1 MCSKF
6 SLFAVF
12 PHVCTFWNAV
22 GVVFYV
28 IVMSVFISCSLVCS
42 MFLFFFCT
50 CSHFANI
57 SILKSHKKKERER
70 NMLVHLRLAKM
81 RLNKPQDLIARKVF
95 RLVQNVWK
103 GSVIIKDW
111 QRSNQRCHFLF
122 LWFLSI
128 IIVYNVLKGIFQ
140 PLIR

>member
-70 NMLVHLRLAKM
+70 NMLVHLRLAKL

>member
-70 NMLVHLRLAKM
+70 NMLVHLRLAKL

-140 PLIR
+140 PLIH

>member
-57 SILKSHKKKERER
+57 SILKSHKKKERGR
-70 NMLVHLRLAKM
+70 NMLVHLRLAKL
-81 RLNKPQDLIARKVF
+81 RLNKPQDLIARNVF

-140 PLIR
+140 PLVH